1 MFAKTLSAALLGSTL
16 IATAALAQNP
26 GASPSPSTSAT
37 TSSSAAAAS
46 HSGQWRASK
55 LVGVN
60 VYNDNNESLGEI
72 NELLTD
78 QQGKIQAVVIGVG
91 GFLGMGERN
100 VAIPFEKIKFS
111 NEPVK
116 SSGPSA
122 SNSGS
127 SASPSASGST
137 TMAPSTTTGS
147 SSSSSSS
154 SSRSSNQWYPDHAI
168 LSVSKDELKAMP
180 EFKYST

>member
-91 GFLGMGERN
+91 GFLGMGQRD
-100 VAIPFEKIKFS
+100 VAIPFEQLKFS
-111 NEPVK
+111 NEPR
-116 SSGPSA
+116 SSTTA
-122 SNSGS
+122 SNSSSSTGARPSGS
-127 SASPSASGST
+127 SN
-137 TMAPSTTTGS
+137 MAPTTTTGS
-147 SSSSSSS
+147 SSSTSATGSSG
-154 SSRSSNQWYPDHAI
+154 NQWYPDHAV
-168 LSVSKDELKAMP
+168 LNVTKDQLKSMP